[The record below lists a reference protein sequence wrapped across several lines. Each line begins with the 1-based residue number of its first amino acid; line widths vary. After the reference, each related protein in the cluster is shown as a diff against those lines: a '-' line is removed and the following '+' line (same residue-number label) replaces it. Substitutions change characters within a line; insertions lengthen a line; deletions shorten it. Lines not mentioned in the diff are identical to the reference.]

1 MILSLQ
7 FSIFLNIFFSLCLLV
22 QDKMQ
27 PWVKGLCSKASWM
40 ALCLKVY
47 GKALIKKNLIICIY
61 GLQLGRGNNFED
73 MSANNSIFSPSVVWT
88 SYFFFISNHFRLFS
102 FQTYF
107 NTCEKKLVLIGMA
120 KSFGG
125 GGGGH
130 DIISGYVLQNAR
142 CIFHNF

>member
-1 MILSLQ
+1 
-7 FSIFLNIFFSLCLLV
+7 
-22 QDKMQ
+22 
-27 PWVKGLCSKASWM
+27 M

-125 GGGGH
+125 GGGVMTSLAAMSFRMQDVFSITSEYDFKANVKYFLKSCRKG
-130 DIISGYVLQNAR
+130 VKME
-142 CIFHNF
+142 